1 MRAVLRPLFIVVV
14 AVVMASGVS
23 QAQSSET
30 PALDE
35 ATTFSALFEPST
47 RSANF
52 FSQQPAESPAVN
64 QAAFAL
70 PMFRASAASLDA
82 DALFAQQPAGPAPT
96 PRHTGIKAMSR
107 HIVTNFKYLPSMEN
121 LYWAGA
127 GGGLA
132 LAVHPWDDNVN
143 HALVGNDTA
152 DKIFKA
158 GEVLGELPTLLG
170 SASVVYAVGRIKDQP
185 KVSHL
190 GMDLIEA
197 LAMSEALTQTLKYT
211 VRRERPDGSSKNSFP
226 SGHAADTFAFAT
238 ALERHLNWRWSIP
251 AYIFSSYV
259 AISRLPANRHWLS
272 DAVAGSA
279 VGIIAGRTVTSHE
292 AERPYPVALTI
303 VPGGVAVMYV
313 RNK

>member
-1 MRAVLRPLFIVVV
+1 MRAVLRHTFLVI
-14 AVVMASGVS
+14 AVMMTMSRLLLAQTSDSVPGVGL
-23 QAQSSET
+23 T
-30 PALDE
+30 PVP
-35 ATTFSALFEPST
+35 SLFEPSPPPRYDT
-47 RSANF
+47 
-52 FSQQPAESPAVN
+52 EV
-64 QAAFAL
+64 
-70 PMFRASAASLDA
+70 
-82 DALFAQQPAGPAPT
+82 LFAQQPAPVPPT
-96 PRHTGIKAMSR
+96 PRHTGIKAMTK
-107 HIVTNFKYLPSMEN
+107 HLVTNFKYLPSMEN

-132 LAVHPWDDNVN
+132 LAAHPFDDNVN

-152 DKIFKA
+152 ENIFKL
-158 GEVLGELPTLLG
+158 GEILGELPTLLG
-170 SASVVYAVGRIKDQP
+170 SASVVYAVGRIGDKP

-197 LAMSEALTQTLKYT
+197 LAMSEAVTQTLKYT

-238 ALERHLNWRWSIP
+238 ALERHLNWKYSVL
-251 AYIFSSYV
+251 AYVFSSYV

-272 DAVAGSA
+272 DAVFGSA

-292 AERPYPVALTI
+292 SERPYPVAVTI
-303 VPGGVAVMYV
+303 IPGGVAVMYT